1 MAKKADNKK
10 IIFLV
15 ALVFGVAAILMNLL
29 PAITFKGTLG
39 GIQATASF
47 NGFHLMFGADDV
59 PAKADV
65 AGIVSFNSKVSTK
78 LVVTSLI
85 AGILIVVGV
94 VAALLVKIVNKK
106 QQFIVK
112 VVAAAALIA
121 AAVLT
126 IAFTK
131 GTFISANELGDGA
144 KEYYKLGIGA
154 ILSGAFACV
163 AGVGVLAA

>member
-1 MAKKADNKK
+1 MAKKANNKQ

-29 PAITFKGTLG
+29 PAITFKGTLMG
-39 GIQATASF
+39 VQATANY
-47 NGFHLMFGADDV
+47 NGFHLMFGADKV

-65 AGIVSFNSKVSTK
+65 ASIITFNGTVSTK

-85 AGILIVVGV
+85 AGILMVVGV

-112 VVAAAALIA
+112 VIAAAALVA
-121 AAVLT
+121 AAVLA

-131 GTFISANELGDGA
+131 GTFISANELGDSA
-144 KEYYKLGIGA
+144 KDYYSLGIGA
-154 ILSGAFACV
+154 ILSGAFAGV
-163 AGVGVLAA
+163 AGVGVLLS

>member
-29 PAITFKGTLG
+29 PAITFKGTLAG
-39 GIQATASF
+39 VEATASF

-65 AGIVSFNSKVSTK
+65 AGILSFNAKVSTK

-85 AGILIVVGV
+85 AFILMVVGV
-94 VAALLVKIVNKK
+94 VAAVLVKIVNKK
-106 QQFIVK
+106 QQFLIK
-112 VVAAAALIA
+112 VIAAAALIA
-121 AAVLT
+121 GAVLA
-126 IAFTK
+126 IALTK
-131 GTFISANELGDGA
+131 ATFVSANEIGDSA
-144 KEYYKLGIGA
+144 KDLYSLGIGA
-154 ILSGAFACV
+154 ILSGVFAGIAG
-163 AGVGVLAA
+163 AGVLLS